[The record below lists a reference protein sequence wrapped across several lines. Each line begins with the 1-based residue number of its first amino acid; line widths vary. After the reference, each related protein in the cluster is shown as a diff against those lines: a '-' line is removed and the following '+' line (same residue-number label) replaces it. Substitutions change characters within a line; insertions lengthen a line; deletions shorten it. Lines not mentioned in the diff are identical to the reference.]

1 MAFTE
6 TRTTG
11 YGSRLSNSCMGIPM
25 GILLFVVATILLW
38 WNEGRAVHRA
48 QDIKQVAK
56 TAQSI
61 GDISAA
67 NPSLD
72 GQLIHATGTAT
83 TNDTLTDDVFG
94 IKTNALAIVRSAEY
108 YQWMEQEKRESD
120 DKLGGKREET
130 ITYTYERGWSNVPIN
145 SNKFKDPD
153 YRDVNTVIWDIEGMR
168 SIASNVSFG
177 AYTMPEIFIRDIISK
192 QSTNL
197 LPLTLSGDNPSLK
210 ELNDNVIKSLGE
222 NVRPEAA
229 QVKDSLAYVHVFGNQ
244 IYIGFNPSNP
254 SIGDIRLTFQQLAP
268 SCNISLIA
276 VPSNGTF
283 STFQAKHDNSEYELR
298 IGTWT
303 LDDMI
308 KQAHEDNEAITWALR
323 ILGVILVISALKM
336 VFSILVTLF
345 KLVPFLATIMN
356 LGVSLICAVLGIVW
370 SLIVIAIAWIFYR
383 PLLGIALLV
392 IAAALIYWL
401 HIKGKKQQAV
411 VVE

>member
-11 YGSRLSNSCMGIPM
+11 YGSRLSNSCMAIPIGI
-25 GILLFVVATILLW
+25 ILFVVATLLLW

-83 TNDTLTDDVFG
+83 TNDTLTDDIFG

-120 DKLGGKREET
+120 DKFGGKREET
-130 ITYTYERGWSNVPIN
+130 ITYTYERGWSNAPIN
-145 SNKFKDPD
+145 SSKFKDPD
-153 YRDVNTVIWDIEGMR
+153 YQDVNNVIWDIEDMR

-177 AYTMPEIFIRDIISK
+177 AYTLPETFIRDIISK
-192 QSTNL
+192 QFADL
-197 LPLTLSGDNPSLK
+197 LPLTISSDNPTLK

-229 QVKDSLAYVHVFGNQ
+229 QVKDSLAFVHVLGNQ

-276 VPSNGTF
+276 VPNNGTF

-308 KQAHEDNEAITWALR
+308 KQANEDNETITWALR
-323 ILGVILVISALKM
+323 ILGFILTIIALKM

-345 KLVPFLATIMN
+345 KLVPFLASIMN
-356 LGVSLICAVLGIVW
+356 LGVSLVCAVLGIVW
-370 SLIVIAIAWIFYR
+370 SLVVIAIAWIFYR
-383 PLLGIALLV
+383 PLLGILLLV

-401 HIKGKKQQAV
+401 HFKGKKQQAV
-411 VVE
+411 VAE